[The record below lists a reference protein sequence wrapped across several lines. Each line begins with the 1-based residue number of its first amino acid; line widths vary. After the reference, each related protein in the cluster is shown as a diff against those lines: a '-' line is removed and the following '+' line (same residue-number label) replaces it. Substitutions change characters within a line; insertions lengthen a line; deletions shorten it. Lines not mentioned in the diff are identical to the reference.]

1 MKTFSETNIGLW
13 TGIWENG
20 MFFCFFKNLYI
31 FTRQEPG
38 HAPWPSL
45 PFCNWWNWDIGNFSV
60 SRKWWIQNLNLNY
73 VKSFCFFHSTLCFI
87 RWLPGLDEFLMI
99 HIRKLQDNRLLLTE
113 GDFLDHSYI
122 PPYWFSLSCFHF
134 PCHCPCWTEGLPP
147 CLVCRPHSLH
157 YSGVWVWFTDIYL
170 SKW

>member
-1 MKTFSETNIGLW
+1 MDWHLGEWHVFL
-13 TGIWENG
+13 
-20 MFFCFFKNLYI
+20 FFKNLYI

-45 PFCNWWNWDIGNFSV
+45 PFCNWWNWDVGNFSV

-147 CLVCRPHSLH
+147 CLVCRPHSSTILAFEFDLLI
-157 YSGVWVWFTDIYL
+157 STCLNDKIEKAFT
-170 SKW
+170 K